1 MVCQKNF
8 REETCMSR
16 FSVYL
21 KSLVE
26 ESGMTH
32 TNLAKAS
39 GINRSN
45 LQNILSGSRKPSRN
59 NVYALLPHL
68 RASDAQQAELLE
80 LLEGELIGSDIV
92 ERRACVRAMLE
103 HLGQSFQ
110 ATPVSRQV
118 WSLASDVGRDVELI
132 SGDAAI
138 LKMMAVLL
146 AECDR
151 LGGRVIFFPGFPKR
165 WRKKSLSILYGL
177 DGEKLK
183 VTQISELWKAPKAD
197 AATANLN
204 ELFDAIPLL
213 LSSRFDYELWYTYA
227 AHIEFPNAGV
237 LFPHCMLTPQAVL
250 LLHRDGQQAVVLRDP
265 ELLRCWHEGA
275 QSMLSEAKPLFNSN
289 MDTLSILNYY
299 NGVDTRPHRFGF
311 LEFQPCFVPYADA
324 DILDRL
330 ILPQLPGREEL
341 LQAILT
347 YGKLLRQQSYT
358 GLFYEDGLKLFA
370 ETGSVYDLP
379 QNGSV
384 PAPPDIRR
392 TVLERLYKDCD
403 EGVRILRIAK
413 PQRLS
418 MPQDVVIAVREY
430 VGTHFTLP
438 LEASGE
444 YCNVQ
449 IEESTVTEAFLD
461 FITAAADS
469 ESVYTKEIT
478 LKKIRKAIDTL

>member
-1 MVCQKNF
+1 
-8 REETCMSR
+8 
-16 FSVYL
+16 
-21 KSLVE
+21 
-26 ESGMTH
+26 
-32 TNLAKAS
+32 
-39 GINRSN
+39 
-45 LQNILSGSRKPSRN
+45 
-59 NVYALLPHL
+59 
-68 RASDAQQAELLE
+68 
-80 LLEGELIGSDIV
+80 
-92 ERRACVRAMLE
+92 
-103 HLGQSFQ
+103 
-110 ATPVSRQV
+110 
-118 WSLASDVGRDVELI
+118 
-132 SGDAAI
+132 
-138 LKMMAVLL
+138 
-146 AECDR
+146 
-151 LGGRVIFFPGFPKR
+151 
-165 WRKKSLSILYGL
+165 
-177 DGEKLK
+177 
-183 VTQISELWKAPKAD
+183 
-197 AATANLN
+197 
-204 ELFDAIPLL
+204 
-213 LSSRFDYELWYTYA
+213 
-227 AHIEFPNAGV
+227 
-237 LFPHCMLTPQAVL
+237 
-250 LLHRDGQQAVVLRDP
+250 
-265 ELLRCWHEGA
+265 
-275 QSMLSEAKPLFNSN
+275 

-341 LQAILT
+341 IQAILT